1 MSSKINPQQT
11 HYTPNPFLKYSDNS
25 QITYSPKQIPKLYF
39 LRLKHMSEPIMSA
52 KTDITNIS
60 DIEQLRSELKHTRL
74 LYIEL
79 HKSYTELL
87 EKKIEQS
94 NQISILQERIRHLE
108 ELLNFINGVSNSS
121 DNNSFY
127 VRRWM

>member
-1 MSSKINPQQT
+1 
-11 HYTPNPFLKYSDNS
+11 
-25 QITYSPKQIPKLYF
+25 
-39 LRLKHMSEPIMSA
+39 MSEHIMSA
-52 KTDITNIS
+52 ETDIASIE
-60 DIEQLRSELKHTRL
+60 DINLLRSELKHTRL

-94 NQISILQERIRHLE
+94 NQITLLQERVQHLE

-121 DNNSFY
+121 ENNSFY

>member
-1 MSSKINPQQT
+1 
-11 HYTPNPFLKYSDNS
+11 
-25 QITYSPKQIPKLYF
+25 
-39 LRLKHMSEPIMSA
+39 MSEQLTSTD
-52 KTDITNIS
+52 TDITHTE

-87 EKKIEQS
+87 EKKIEQAE
-94 NQISILQERIRHLE
+94 QISILQERVHHLE
-108 ELLNFINGVSNSS
+108 ELLNFINGVSSGS

-127 VRRWM
+127 IRRWM